1 MIKGTLGNELEV
13 KDGYR
18 AARACAIGL
27 ISTIKGSYGSG
38 LMFFFFSAAEAVD
51 FRDVTQT
58 KCITS
63 RCSILYIWRTV
74 SRSKSPGSHSCSIQL
89 PLGQVGELCKVKR
102 IVKLNV
108 MVQSANGFEEQ
119 PEVRHTWLCVFPTYQ
134 KQLIAC
140 FKGG

>member
-1 MIKGTLGNELEV
+1 MLLRFVMPPKQNALTLG
-13 KDGYR
+13 
-18 AARACAIGL
+18 AAYYMAH
-27 ISTIKGSYGSG
+27 
-38 LMFFFFSAAEAVD
+38 
-51 FRDVTQT
+51 
-58 KCITS
+58 CIPNQEP
-63 RCSILYIWRTV
+63 W
-74 SRSKSPGSHSCSIQL
+74 KSLLFHQL